1 MPLKDT
7 GLSYNARANPCPF
20 LIIGKIPSLDTIQQL
35 GFVLGL
41 CYFFH
46 ILFPRLSLSRGSAQG
61 GSVLRL
67 IISLGPK
74 LIQSVEQIQPEADQ
88 PQPQADPPQ
97 EDSAEAEKTGNRG
110 LRLCVTKSQKQ
121 QTVRRVHSQATVGEV
136 EGA

>member
-1 MPLKDT
+1 MSSPVFGSVSGPLKDT

-46 ILFPRLSLSRGSAQG
+46 ILFPRLSL
-61 GSVLRL
+61 RL
-67 IISLGPK
+67 IGLRPK
-74 LIQSVEQIQPEADQ
+74 LIQSVEQVQPEADQ
-88 PQPQADPPQ
+88 PQPKADPPQ

-121 QTVRRVHSQATVGEV
+121 QTVRRVHSQAAVGEV